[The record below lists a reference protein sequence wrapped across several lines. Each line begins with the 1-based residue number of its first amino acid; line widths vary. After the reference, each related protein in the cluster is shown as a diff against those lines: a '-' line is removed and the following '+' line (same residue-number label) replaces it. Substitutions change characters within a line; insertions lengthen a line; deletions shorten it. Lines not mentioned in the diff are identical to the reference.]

1 MPVEGH
7 DEYSTLLEEV
17 NAMSVRT
24 EELLEN
30 LRVFQKQTQQAEMR
44 ALYEQINPHFI
55 YNTLDVIRWLALGG
69 KTEAIS
75 ELVEALIRYLR
86 LNLNHGKELTTVGSE
101 LEEVEQYMRIMNY
114 RYRGCIEFSAQA
126 EDAVRMQP
134 VLKLILQPL
143 VENAV
148 LHGVMSRPDRQGWIR
163 VRAFREGEALIYT
176 VEDNGAGMEQE
187 KADRLTREALEKNY
201 GIFSVNKRLKTYYGA
216 ESGLTIVSAP
226 DQGCTVRV
234 RIFLG
239 RGVTIWRE

>member
-1 MPVEGH
+1 M
-7 DEYSTLLEEV
+7 
-17 NAMSVRT
+17 
-24 EELLEN
+24 
-30 LRVFQKQTQQAEMR
+30 
-44 ALYEQINPHFI
+44 
-55 YNTLDVIRWLALGG
+55 IRWLALGG